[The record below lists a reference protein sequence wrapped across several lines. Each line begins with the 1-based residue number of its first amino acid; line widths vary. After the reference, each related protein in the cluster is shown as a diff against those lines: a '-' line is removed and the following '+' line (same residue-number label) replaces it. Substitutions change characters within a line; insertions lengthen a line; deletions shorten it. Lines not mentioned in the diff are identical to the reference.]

1 MHQQA
6 LRPGSEIDKLL
17 RILKCW
23 WERSKEMADGS
34 WPRHAQSR
42 APVLGGRDAPIPLR
56 AKGALFTGE
65 RCTPTWMLAESAKDY
80 VVLALG
86 KLFSDCFV
94 SGRQAKEVS
103 PGV

>member
-1 MHQQA
+1 MVVGRGTHSHVLQ
-6 LRPGSEIDKLL
+6 
-17 RILKCW
+17 CW
-23 WERSKEMADGS
+23 VA
-34 WPRHAQSR
+34 
-42 APVLGGRDAPIPLR
+42 VTPLSLC
-56 AKGALFTGE
+56 AKGAHFTGE
-65 RCTPTWMLAESAKDY
+65 RYTPTWMLAESAKDY